1 MSAFPYPLDKMIEG
15 LSNEEYHS
23 VDGLSSTQFDLMRK
37 SMKAF
42 ELRHLFKKECA
53 AFDEGSLIH
62 DAVLLP
68 HLLETN
74 YIESTTKS
82 SDTEAAKKLKENYPD
97 KTIVGKGQI
106 EWAKELAE
114 KVNAIYGDYIAP
126 AHREV
131 SFFHYDEPTGLMFKC
146 RPDIYDDKRGYILDL
161 KSSKANNHQEFLRV
175 LEAYD
180 YDLSAAWYFDTL
192 KLCGYPVEIVGWIVV
207 PQEAPNCPFGF
218 YMTEEL
224 LEKGRSKYQ
233 VLIEKWMKYRDDGI
247 DELFKPAY
255 SWEYRRENYI
265 GEAA

>member
-1 MSAFPYPLDKMIEG
+1 MAAFKY
-15 LSNEEYHS
+15 
-23 VDGLSSTQFDLMRK
+23 
-37 SMKAF
+37 
-42 ELRHLFKKECA
+42 RHLFKKESV
-53 AFDEGSLIH
+53 AFAEGNLIH
-62 DAVLLP
+62 DAILLP
-68 HLLETN
+68 NLVFEN
-74 YIESTTKS
+74 YIECSTLNSGTA
-82 SDTEAAKKLKENYPD
+82 EAKKLQAKYPD
-97 KTIVGKGQI
+97 KVIVGKDKI
-106 EWAKELAE
+106 PWAVELAE
-114 KVNAIYGDYIAP
+114 KVNAIYGDYIRPSAK
-126 AHREV
+126 EV

-146 RPDIYDDKRGYILDL
+146 RPDIYNEKQGFILDI
-161 KSSKANNHQEFLRV
+161 KSSKATNHREFLRI
-175 LEAYD
+175 LEDYD

-207 PQEAPNCPFGF
+207 PKEAPNCPFGF

>member
-1 MSAFPYPLDKMIEG
+1 MSFPYPLDKMIEG
-15 LSNEEYHS
+15 LSNEEYHA

-37 SMKAF
+37 SMAAF
-42 ELRHLFKKECA
+42 KYRKEFKKESV
-53 AFDEGSLIH
+53 AFDEGDLIH
-62 DAVLLP
+62 NTILLP
-68 HLLETN
+68 HLVETN
-74 YIESTTKS
+74 YLEAETKGL
-82 SDTEAAKKLKENYPD
+82 DTVKADKQRAENPD
-97 KTIVGKGQI
+97 KTIVGQGQI
-106 EWAKELAE
+106 GWAKELAR
-114 KVNAIYGDYIAP
+114 KVDLIYGGYIRP
-126 AHREV
+126 AYKEV
-131 SFFHYDEPTGLMFKC
+131 SFFHYDKPTGLMFKC
-146 RPDIYDDKRGYILDL
+146 RPDIYDKERGYILDI
-161 KSSKANNHQEFLRV
+161 KSSKATNHREFLRV
-175 LEAYD
+175 LEDYD

-207 PQEAPNCPFGF
+207 PKEAPNCPFGF